1 MKKTDR
7 SQEKVLIGKVG
18 SPVGIKGEFRV
29 TLYSQDPG
37 NLKEGKV
44 LLLERADK
52 KAHDAGQTG
61 DRGTE
66 QAGAQLSAKIVRI
79 RFQKDRPVVKLE
91 GVDDRNAA
99 EALTGMQISIRACD
113 LEELPEG
120 EHYVRDLIGC
130 RVVDIAAAGKAAGS
144 PDAAAAAG
152 DGGGAGHDAAAEIG
166 VLADVI
172 QNTAQ
177 SILDVRTPDGRSVL
191 IPAVDA
197 FLRRID
203 EEAGIIEV
211 ELIPGFLE

>member
-1 MKKTDR
+1 MKKTDV

-29 TLYSQDPG
+29 NLYSQDPG

-52 KAHDAGQTG
+52 NI
-61 DRGTE
+61 
-66 QAGAQLSAKIVRI
+66 SAAIEGI
-79 RFQKDRPVVKLE
+79 RFQKDKPVVRLKGIE
-91 GVDDRNAA
+91 DRNAA
-99 EALTGMQISIRACD
+99 EDIRGMDVSIRACD
-113 LEELPEG
+113 MEELPEG

-130 RVVDIAAAGKAAGS
+130 RVVDIAQGAAGES
-144 PDAAAAAG
+144 
-152 DGGGAGHDAAAEIG
+152 GAEVG

-177 SILDVRTPDGRSVL
+177 SILDVKTPDGKSVL

-197 FLRRID
+197 FLRSID
-203 EEAGIIEV
+203 EEAGVIEV
-211 ELIPGFLE
+211 ELIPGFLD